1 MAHAPAAS
9 PVALAETIATL
20 QADLARNR
28 AAGVQAKHARYRA
41 KKEAASGGFSPL
53 ACKAIV
59 AVYVLSD
66 CYMELALRFAALW
79 PAVKPTSGTTRVVV
93 EDFFLSTTDLDL
105 QHIFTPS
112 ATPWARPV
120 RHAAAFLAEAN
131 TFNWVL
137 ACNHVG
143 VAPLSLDVYAT
154 WEKARFG
161 SLLEG
166 LPPRRIMGAALPSQ
180 VEPAAPS
187 PTSTSAQGPSH
198 GAG

>member
-93 EDFFLSTTDLDL
+93 EDFFEHHRLRLAAHFYTFRDSVGTA
-105 QHIFTPS
+105 S
-112 ATPWARPV
+112 AAY
-120 RHAAAFLAEAN
+120 
-131 TFNWVL
+131 
-137 ACNHVG
+137 
-143 VAPLSLDVYAT
+143 S
-154 WEKARFG
+154 RFSG
-161 SLLEG
+161 RG
-166 LPPRRIMGAALPSQ
+166 
-180 VEPAAPS
+180 
-187 PTSTSAQGPSH
+187 
-198 GAG
+198 